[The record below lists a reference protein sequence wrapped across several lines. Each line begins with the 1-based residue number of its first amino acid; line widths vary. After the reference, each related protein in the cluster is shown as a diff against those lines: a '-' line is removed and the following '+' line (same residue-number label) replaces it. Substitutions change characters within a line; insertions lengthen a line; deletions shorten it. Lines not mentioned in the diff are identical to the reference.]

1 MVSGSPKIHIA
12 VWGLEEQKLESQ
24 LRDRH
29 QASIT
34 GLDCLPWEPILVTS
48 SSDNSVKQWIF
59 DMSDGGGRLLRK
71 REGHAAPPGR
81 VRYYGGSGEALL
93 SAGLDSSFRAF
104 STVTDI
110 LHRSLGHASWN
121 RKVSKKH
128 KVTEDPVR
136 MPPIVDFTT
145 ETAKDREWDNIA
157 AIHRLLGF
165 S

>member
-1 MVSGSPKIHIA
+1 MFA
-12 VWGLEEQKLESQ
+12 FQ
-24 LRDRH
+24 
-29 QASIT
+29 
-34 GLDCLPWEPILVTS
+34 
-48 SSDNSVKQWIF
+48 
-59 DMSDGGGRLLRK
+59 
-71 REGHAAPPGR
+71 

-93 SAGLDSSFRAF
+93 SAGLDSSFRVF

-157 AIHRLLGF
+157 AIHR
-165 S
+165 